1 MSSSM
6 VPALCS
12 SKRNYISFEVQKWVE
27 SLKHPKFL
35 TLTMKHTKAPLSHQI
50 IYLYK
55 YFRSLRKFKY
65 FSELVTGGIWFFQ
78 IKKSKTDSL
87 WHPHIHCLIGGKYIP
102 HKWLSRAW
110 CKVTY
115 GSTVVDIR
123 PIGDPRKASND
134 AARYAACPGS
144 LHGLSLE
151 DGVELVQCMHGKR
164 IVGTWGK
171 ARVISLRAPK
181 ISDSGTWLNIGSWH
195 HVMSSRKYDQNARAI
210 AYAYY
215 NNQALAQG
223 ITMGHVD
230 PELHE
235 LDEAQV
241 LDYDLDSIYP
251 EARASPW

>member
-1 MSSSM
+1 M
-6 VPALCS
+6 
-12 SKRNYISFEVQKWVE
+12 
-27 SLKHPKFL
+27 
-35 TLTMKHTKAPLSHQI
+35 
-50 IYLYK
+50 
-55 YFRSLRKFKY
+55 KY

-78 IKKSKTDSL
+78 IKKSKSDSL

-102 HKWLSRAW
+102 HGWLTRAW
-110 CKVTY
+110 CKITY

-123 PIGDPRKASND
+123 PIRDPRKACND

-144 LHGLSLE
+144 LHGLSLA
-151 DGVELVQCMHGKR
+151 DGVELVQCMYGKR
-164 IVGTWGK
+164 IVGTWGS

-181 ISDSGTWLNIGSWH
+181 ISESGKWQNIGSWY
-195 HVMSSRKYDQNARAI
+195 HVMSSRKEDQNARAI

-235 LDEAQV
+235 MDQANAF
-241 LDYDLDSIYP
+241 DYDLDSIYP